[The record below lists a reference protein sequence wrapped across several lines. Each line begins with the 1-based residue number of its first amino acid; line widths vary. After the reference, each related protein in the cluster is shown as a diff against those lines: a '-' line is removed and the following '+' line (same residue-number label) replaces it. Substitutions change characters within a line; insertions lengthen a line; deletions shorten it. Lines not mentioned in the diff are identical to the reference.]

1 MKKLNLS
8 FGFFFVVQAS
18 SETLQCP
25 RCSASVNANPGVCS
39 NCGENVYQCHKCR
52 FSACFFVSAFNFNFV
67 AEHVGVDFISRQTII
82 PHYSYLDLLF
92 PSACLAVCSLRVFY
106 SLVFVAVVVVV
117 FVIFVVVIV
126 VFEV

>member
-1 MKKLNLS
+1 MLILVFAVTVERMFTS
-8 FGFFFVVQAS
+8 ATSAGLVLFFFVS
-18 SETLQCP
+18 T
-25 RCSASVNANPGVCS
+25 
-39 NCGENVYQCHKCR
+39 
-52 FSACFFVSAFNFNFV
+52 FNFNFV
-67 AEHVGVDFISRQTII
+67 AEHVGVDFVSRQTII

-92 PSACLAVCSLRVFY
+92 PFACLAVCSLRFFY

>member
-8 FGFFFVVQAS
+8 LDFFFVVQAS

-52 FSACFFVSAFNFNFV
+52 FSAFFFVSTFNFNL
-67 AEHVGVDFISRQTII
+67 ISRQTII
-82 PHYSYLDLLF
+82 PHYSYLDFLF
-92 PSACLAVCSLRVFY
+92 PFACLAVCSLRFFY

>member
-1 MKKLNLS
+1 MLILV
-8 FGFFFVVQAS
+8 FAVTVERMF
-18 SETLQCP
+18 T
-25 RCSASVNANPGVCS
+25 SAT
-39 NCGENVYQCHKCR
+39 
-52 FSACFFVSAFNFNFV
+52 SAGLVLVFFVSAFNFNFV

-92 PSACLAVCSLRVFY
+92 PSACVAVCSLRVFY

>member
-1 MKKLNLS
+1 M
-8 FGFFFVVQAS
+8 QAS

-52 FSACFFVSAFNFNFV
+52 FSAFFFVSTFNFNFV
-67 AEHVGVDFISRQTII
+67 AEHVGDDFISRQTIT

-92 PSACLAVCSLRVFY
+92 PSACLAVCSLRFFY

>member
-1 MKKLNLS
+1 MLILVFAVTVERMFTS
-8 FGFFFVVQAS
+8 ATSAGLVLFF
-18 SETLQCP
+18 L
-25 RCSASVNANPGVCS
+25 
-39 NCGENVYQCHKCR
+39 
-52 FSACFFVSAFNFNFV
+52 FSTFNFNFV
-67 AEHVGVDFISRQTII
+67 AEHVGVDFVSRQTII

-92 PSACLAVCSLRVFY
+92 PFACLAVCSLRFFY